1 MSADELVD
9 ALQEA
14 WQGRRRG
21 AFRDMLAVDVHWTD
35 PFCEE
40 PIYGPEAI
48 GDHASLLWEAFPD
61 ARVEASGQRLGDGH
75 FIAAPIRITG
85 THAGELP
92 SLPPTGRKVAV
103 HAVLYCELDPPRER
117 LWRVRV
123 FLDGYD
129 AAVQMGVLPKRG
141 SFAERAMLV
150 VRGFGVRRGGS
161 GEVEG
166 GPPAP
171 RPPQAP

>member
-1 MSADELVD
+1 MTPDELVD

-21 AFRDMLAVDVHWTD
+21 AFRDMLAVDVHWQD
-35 PFCEE
+35 PFCTE
-40 PIYGPEAI
+40 PLYGPEAI
-48 GDHASLLWEAFPD
+48 GDHAANLWEAFPD
-61 ARVEASGQRLGDGH
+61 ARVEASGERLGDGR
-75 FIAAPIRITG
+75 FIAAPVRISG
-85 THAGELP
+85 THVGELP
-92 SLPPTGRKVAV
+92 SLPPTGRAVSV

-129 AAVQMGVLPKRG
+129 AAVQVGVLPKRG
-141 SFAERAMLV
+141 SLAEKALLV
-150 VRGFGVRRGGS
+150 VRGLGLRRGAGS

-171 RPPQAP
+171 R

>member
-1 MSADELVD
+1 MTADELVD

-21 AFRDMLAVDVHWTD
+21 AFRDMCAVDVHWTD

-40 PIYGPEAI
+40 PVYGPEAL
-48 GDHASLLWEAFPD
+48 GDHASVLWEAFPD
-61 ARVEASGQRLGDGH
+61 ARVEASGQRLGDGR
-75 FIAAPIRITG
+75 FVAAPIRITG

-92 SLPPTGRKVAV
+92 SLPPTGRAVAV

-141 SFAERAMLV
+141 SLAERAMLM
-150 VRGFGVRRGGS
+150 VRGFGLRRGGS

-171 RPPQAP
+171 RPPGAA